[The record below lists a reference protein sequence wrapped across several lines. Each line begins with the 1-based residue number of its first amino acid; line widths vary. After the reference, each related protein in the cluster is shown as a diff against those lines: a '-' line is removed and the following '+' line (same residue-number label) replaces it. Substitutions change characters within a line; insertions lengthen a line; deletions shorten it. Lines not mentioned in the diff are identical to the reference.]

1 MKRLLLLLIFIL
13 IGASAKAQILTTTFV
28 DPCTKEV
35 KLITVPLVG
44 STTVALYNKTK
55 TFTAADVTSGA
66 LYQWIADAYLAWSSR
81 NPCSTGQAATT
92 ATQVAANTV
101 SSVVAGAI
109 SVPPP
114 PPPPVAPPPP
124 AAPAPAPS
132 SPPPA
137 QGGGDSPPA
146 AGGEAPK
153 SESKAESKSE
163 GGGESS
169 SSGESKSES
178 KEESKSESKSDSKA
192 KAKAAAKAAKV
203 ANPMLLASDLTAG
216 QNLDGSVQA
225 IASFG
230 LSQSSMAG
238 DESWGVT
245 SMIWTNLNQ
254 FAFNGRYT
262 KMGFVDGKLKYINN
276 FSYTWA
282 YSYGTKM
289 GVLGFA
295 HIRPLDKWG
304 VTGFNLSQIV
314 IGIPHQF
321 GVDTLGEA
329 VYVNQSAL
337 LYSITAFYT
346 KPITLSKRINISP
359 EMYITCNPY
368 MYLTRDHL
376 PIRDY
381 TLNFL
386 SGVSGD
392 VSITKRFKFNTS
404 IKASFSTN
412 KQIPILFN
420 VLIGSKINL

>member
-1 MKRLLLLLIFIL
+1 MKRLLLLLFIL
-13 IGASAKAQILTTTFV
+13 IATSAKAQVLVTTFV
-28 DPCTKEV
+28 DPCTKEI

-55 TFTAADVTSGA
+55 TFTAADVQSGV
-66 LYQWIADAYLAWSSR
+66 LYQWISDAYIAWSSR

-92 ATQVAANTV
+92 ATQVAASTV
-101 SSVVAGAI
+101 SSVVASAI
-109 SVPPP
+109 SV
-114 PPPPVAPPPP
+114 PPPPVAPPPAAATPASP
-124 AAPAPAPS
+124 AASAPAEAPAS
-132 SPPPA
+132 S
-137 QGGGDSPPA
+137 GGG
-146 AGGEAPK
+146 GETSSSSSS
-153 SESKAESKSE
+153 SESS
-163 GGGESS
+163 GGSSESS
-169 SSGESKSES
+169 SSGES

-238 DESWGVT
+238 DESWGLT
-245 SMIWTNLNQ
+245 SMIWANLNQ

-262 KMGFVDGKLKYINN
+262 KMKFSDGKLVAINN

-289 GVLGFA
+289 GVLGWA
-295 HIRPLDKWG
+295 YIRPLDKWG
-304 VTGFNLSQIV
+304 VAGFNLSQIT
-314 IGIPHQF
+314 IGIPYQM
-321 GVDTLGEA
+321 GVWADGTEA
-329 VYVNQSAL
+329 ITMQSAFL
-337 LYSITAFYT
+337 FSGTVFYT
-346 KPITLSKRINISP
+346 KPISLNKRVNISP

-368 MYLTRDHL
+368 MFLTRDHL

>member
-1 MKRLLLLLIFIL
+1 MKRLLLLLFIL
-13 IGASAKAQILTTTFV
+13 IGASAKAQVLTTTFI

-114 PPPPVAPPPP
+114 PPPPVAPPPA
-124 AAPAPAPS
+124 AAPAPAASAPAEAPAS
-132 SPPPA
+132 S
-137 QGGGDSPPA
+137 GGGETSSSSSSS
-146 AGGEAPK
+146 
-153 SESKAESKSE
+153 SESSSSSS
-163 GGGESS
+163 ESS
-169 SSGESKSES
+169 SSGES

-245 SMIWTNLNQ
+245 TMVWHNLRQ

-262 KMGFVDGKLKYINN
+262 KMNFADGKLKYINN

-314 IGIPHQF
+314 IGIPYEF
-321 GVDTLGEA
+321 GVNELGEINYVTQAA
-329 VYVNQSAL
+329 V

-346 KPITLSKRINISP
+346 KPITLSKRVNISP
-359 EMYITCNPY
+359 EMYVTCNPY
-368 MYLTRDHL
+368 MFITRDHL
-376 PIRDY
+376 SIRDY

-404 IKASFSTN
+404 VKASFSTN

>member
-1 MKRLLLLLIFIL
+1 MKRLLLLLFIL
-13 IGASAKAQILTTTFV
+13 IATSAKAQVLVTTFV
-28 DPCTKEV
+28 DPCTKEI

-55 TFTAADVTSGA
+55 TFTAADVQSGV
-66 LYQWIADAYLAWSSR
+66 LYQWVSDAYIAWSSR

-92 ATQVAANTV
+92 ATQVAASTV
-101 SSVVAGAI
+101 SSVVASAI
-109 SVPPP
+109 SV
-114 PPPPVAPPPP
+114 PPPPVAPPP
-124 AAPAPAPS
+124 AAATPAPAASAPAEAPAS
-132 SPPPA
+132 S
-137 QGGGDSPPA
+137 
-146 AGGEAPK
+146 GGETSSSSS
-153 SESKAESKSE
+153 SESS

-169 SSGESKSES
+169 SSGES

-238 DESWGVT
+238 DESWGIT
-245 SMIWTNLNQ
+245 SMIWANLNQ

-262 KMGFVDGKLKYINN
+262 KMNFADGKLKSINN

-282 YSYGTKM
+282 YSFGTKM
-289 GVLGFA
+289 GVLGWA
-295 HIRPLDKWG
+295 HIRPLNRWG
-304 VTGFNLSQIV
+304 IAGFNLSQIT
-314 IGIPHQF
+314 IGIPYQM
-321 GVDTLGEA
+321 GVWADGTEA
-329 VYVNQSAL
+329 ITMQSAFL
-337 LYSITAFYT
+337 FSGTIFYT
-346 KPITLSKRINISP
+346 KPISISKKINISP

-368 MYLTRDHL
+368 MFLTRDHVS
-376 PIRDY
+376 IRDY

-404 IKASFSTN
+404 VKASYSTN

>member
-1 MKRLLLLLIFIL
+1 MKRLLLLLFIL
-13 IGASAKAQILTTTFV
+13 IATSAKAQVLVTTFV
-28 DPCTKEV
+28 DPCTKEI

-55 TFTAADVTSGA
+55 TFTAADVQSGV
-66 LYQWIADAYLAWSSR
+66 LYQWISDAYIAWSSR

-92 ATQVAANTV
+92 ATQVAASTV
-101 SSVVAGAI
+101 SSVVASAI
-109 SVPPP
+109 SV
-114 PPPPVAPPPP
+114 PPPPVAPPP
-124 AAPAPAPS
+124 AAATPAPAASAPAEAPAS
-132 SPPPA
+132 S
-137 QGGGDSPPA
+137 
-146 AGGEAPK
+146 GGETSSSSS
-153 SESKAESKSE
+153 SESS

-169 SSGESKSES
+169 SSGES

-238 DESWGVT
+238 DESWGIT
-245 SMIWTNLNQ
+245 SMIWANLNQ

-262 KMGFVDGKLKYINN
+262 KMNFADGKLKSINN

-282 YSYGTKM
+282 YSFGTKM
-289 GVLGFA
+289 GVLGWA
-295 HIRPLDKWG
+295 HIRPLNRWG
-304 VTGFNLSQIV
+304 IAGFNLSQIT
-314 IGIPHQF
+314 IGIPYQM
-321 GVDTLGEA
+321 GVWADGTEA
-329 VYVNQSAL
+329 ITMQSAFL
-337 LYSITAFYT
+337 FSGTIFYT
-346 KPITLSKRINISP
+346 KPISISKKINISP

-368 MYLTRDHL
+368 MFLTRDHVS
-376 PIRDY
+376 IRDY

-404 IKASFSTN
+404 VKASYSTN

>member
-1 MKRLLLLLIFIL
+1 MPTVKFEDGTTVNFEKMPTPQDIEEV
-13 IGASAKAQILTTTFV
+13 AKAHGLGG
-28 DPCTKEV
+28 
-35 KLITVPLVG
+35 G
-44 STTVALYNKTK
+44 STQ
-55 TFTAADVTSGA
+55 D
-66 LYQWIADAYLAWSSR
+66 
-81 NPCSTGQAATT
+81 
-92 ATQVAANTV
+92 
-101 SSVVAGAI
+101 
-109 SVPPP
+109 
-114 PPPPVAPPPP
+114 
-124 AAPAPAPS
+124 
-132 SPPPA
+132 
-137 QGGGDSPPA
+137 

>member
-1 MKRLLLLLIFIL
+1 
-13 IGASAKAQILTTTFV
+13 
-28 DPCTKEV
+28 V

-44 STTVALYNKTK
+44 STTVAVYNKTK

-66 LYQWIADAYLAWSSR
+66 LHQWIADAYLAWSSR

-124 AAPAPAPS
+124 APAAAAPAPAASAPAEAPAS
-132 SPPPA
+132 S
-137 QGGGDSPPA
+137 GGGETSSSSS
-146 AGGEAPK
+146 
-153 SESKAESKSE
+153 SESSSSSS
-163 GGGESS
+163 ESS

-245 SMIWTNLNQ
+245 TMVWANLNQ

-304 VTGFNLSQIV
+304 VAGFNLSQIV

-321 GVDTLGEA
+321 GVDILGEA
-329 VYVNQSAL
+329 VYVNQSAI

-346 KPITLSKRINISP
+346 KPISLNKRVNISP

-368 MYLTRDHL
+368 MFLTRDHL
-376 PIRDY
+376 SIRDY

-392 VSITKRFKFNTS
+392 VSITKRFKLSTS
-404 IKASFSTN
+404 LKASFSTN

>member
-1 MKRLLLLLIFIL
+1 MKRLLLLLLIL
-13 IGASAKAQILTTTFV
+13 IGTSAKAQILTTTFV

-44 STTVALYNKTK
+44 STTVAVYNKTK

-114 PPPPVAPPPP
+114 APAA
-124 AAPAPAPS
+124 AAPAPAASAPAEAPAS
-132 SPPPA
+132 S
-137 QGGGDSPPA
+137 GGGETSSSSSSS
-146 AGGEAPK
+146 
-153 SESKAESKSE
+153 SESSSSSS
-163 GGGESS
+163 ESS

-192 KAKAAAKAAKV
+192 KAKAAAKAARV

-245 SMIWTNLNQ
+245 TMVWANLNQ

-262 KMGFVDGKLKYINN
+262 KMNFADGKLKYINN

-304 VTGFNLSQIV
+304 VTGFNLSQIT
-314 IGIPHQF
+314 IGIPYQM
-321 GVDTLGEA
+321 GVWADGTEA
-329 VYVNQSAL
+329 MSMQSAFL
-337 LYSITAFYT
+337 FSATVFYT
-346 KPITLSKRINISP
+346 KPISLNKRVNISP

-368 MYLTRDHL
+368 MFLTRDHL

-392 VSITKRFKFNTS
+392 VSITKRFKLSTS
-404 IKASFSTN
+404 LKASFSTN